1 MNIARQS
8 NSQNDIEI
16 ADGLRRCK
24 GDRAHGKNNAEKRF
38 LIVDDSIEVRFS
50 IRRMLRSAG
59 ATHVDVAENGESAL
73 QMMAQM
79 GRKQSAYDI
88 VILDY
93 MMPAMNG
100 IETLYEIKRRN
111 IKNADQTRKIMLTGF
126 HDQDV
131 MNEAK
136 SVGASFV
143 LCKPCDAASLAAAIS

>member
-16 ADGLRRCK
+16 ANGLRRCK
-24 GDRAHGKNNAEKRF
+24 GDSAHGKPNDQKRF

-59 ATHVDVAENGESAL
+59 ASHVDVAENGEAAL
-73 QMMAQM
+73 QMMARM
-79 GRKQSAYDI
+79 ARKQTAYDVI
-88 VILDY
+88 ILDY

-111 IKNADQTRKIMLTGF
+111 IKNARQTRKIVLTGF
-126 HDQDV
+126 YDQDV
-131 MNEAK
+131 VDEAK

-143 LCKPCDAASLAAAIS
+143 LCKPCDSASLTAAIS